1 MGLCVQKHCDL
12 GESYVY
18 KEKITWRKMWRVIS
32 TPSNLC
38 CIGQGLPGSLPW
50 GVILTF
56 FNVKFPHNPCFKY
69 CCWCR
74 CCFHRCVPCQL
85 LTPLLIVQ
93 DYLVQEQHRDIGIAA
108 SVSRL
113 LIFLIC

>member
-1 MGLCVQKHCDL
+1 MKHCACCLQKHCDL

-18 KEKITWRKMWRVIS
+18 KEKITWRKIGRVLS

-56 FNVKFPHNPCFKY
+56 FN
-69 CCWCR
+69 
-74 CCFHRCVPCQL
+74 
-85 LTPLLIVQ
+85 

-108 SVSRL
+108 SVSPMTISLLACESEREPDWLRL
-113 LIFLIC
+113 MELEPVA